1 MKLSFFVFS
10 LMLPLCAQTN
20 EGGLDQ
26 GKAVFRSN
34 CAFCH
39 GLTAQGGR
47 GPSLI
52 SSGLLHSAA
61 DDAIKAIIS
70 RGVPGTT
77 MPAFEFQKDD
87 LDSLVQ
93 FLHSLSGSHAVAN
106 APGDPVAGE
115 LVYSRNGCANC
126 H

>member
-1 MKLSFFVFS
+1 MKLSFVLAS
-10 LMLPLCAQTN
+10 LIATLCSAQTN
-20 EGGLDQ
+20 ERGLDQ

-52 SSGLLHSAA
+52 SSAMLHSAG
-61 DDAIKAIIS
+61 DDAIKSVITH
-70 RGVPGTT
+70 GVPGTT
-77 MPAFEFQKDD
+77 MPGFEFPKDD

-93 FLHSLSGSHAVAN
+93 FLHAL
-106 APGDPVAGE
+106 
-115 LVYSRNGCANC
+115 Y
-126 H
+126 

>member
-1 MKLSFFVFS
+1 MKSF
-10 LMLPLCAQTN
+10 LALITLILPLYAGQAN

-47 GPSLI
+47 GPNLI
-52 SSGLLHSAA
+52 SSALLHSGA
-61 DDAIKAIIS
+61 DDAIKVIIN

-77 MPAFEFQKDD
+77 MPAFDLQKDD
-87 LDSLVQ
+87 LDNLLQ
-93 FLHSLSGSHAVAN
+93 FLHSLSGSHA
-106 APGDPVAGE
+106 AGPKSAGRSCRRRVG
-115 LVYSRNGCANC
+115 LLAQRLR
-126 H
+126 